1 MGIEA
6 FIWRYE
12 NGETAPFPL
21 AEVLEAFSSHTL
33 RFDEESGVLSVQFGD
48 EIDSCDIYLGKES
61 ALTSLTHGIMISRP
75 VRALELWECV
85 FKIMQFGNVTLFFSD
100 DTTPLYATAGAP
112 DHFPGDL
119 LDSLGEPKQVATA
132 QEIVETHEA

>member
-12 NGETAPFPL
+12 HGESVSLPL
-21 AEVLEAFSSHTL
+21 ADVLAVFSSHTVG
-33 RFDEESGVLSVQFGD
+33 FDAKSGVLSVQFGD
-48 EIDSCDIYLGKES
+48 EINSCDIYLGKES
-61 ALTSLTHGIMISRP
+61 AFTGLTRGIMISRP
-75 VRALELWECV
+75 VQALELWECL
-85 FKIMQFGNVTLFFSD
+85 FKIMQTGNVILFFSD

-112 DHFPGDL
+112 DHFPDDL